1 MLLLGVDPGTQGAL
15 CLLDSVTGDIKFHD
29 TPDTKDIWQSTHD
42 IEDWLRVRPPFH
54 IAIEDVHSMHNMS
67 AKSNFQFGRNL
78 GLVEAVTN
86 LSDSENDVEYVQ
98 PKVWQKACGISFVYP
113 ELLTPAQK
121 SKVRKLMIAA
131 RAVELYPTAEIYG
144 PKGGLKD
151 GRSDALMIAHYLLL
165 KYGNTNE
172 NTVTRA

>member
-15 CLLDSVTGDIKFHD
+15 CLLDSVTGISKFHD
-29 TPDTKDIWQSTHD
+29 TPNTKDIWQSTHD

-54 IAIEDVHSMHNMS
+54 IAIEDVHSMGGMS

-98 PKVWQKACGISFVYP
+98 PKVWQKACEITFIYP
-113 ELLTPAQK
+113 HFASPAQK
-121 SKVRKLMIAA
+121 AKIRKKATAA
-131 RAVELYPTAEIYG
+131 RCKELYPKCEIYG

-172 NTVTRA
+172 NNIARA